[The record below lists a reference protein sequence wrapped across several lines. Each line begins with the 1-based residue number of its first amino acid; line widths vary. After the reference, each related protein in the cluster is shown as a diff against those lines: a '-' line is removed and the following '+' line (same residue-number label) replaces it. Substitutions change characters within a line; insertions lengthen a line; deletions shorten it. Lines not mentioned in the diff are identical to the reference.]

1 MPAPNIVPHATGV
14 ERLFSV
20 MTSMKIKVH
29 NRLLPNASKMMAQ
42 IKLHLLQGDPLS
54 AAGRKEFRS
63 APESTQYNSKYKDM
77 KTYKLQVSLTPA
89 KLEVF
94 GEGIFTES
102 QISALFRR
110 RRVPGHSL

>member
-1 MPAPNIVPHATGV
+1 
-14 ERLFSV
+14 
-20 MTSMKIKVH
+20 
-29 NRLLPNASKMMAQ
+29 MAQ

-110 RRVPGHSL
+110 RHSSEQPTDMIDINGIEDNKAEESDLVSQEL